1 MSNTAVLEKKET
13 KSSKTQTCLRA
24 PIAIY
29 ESDEHYTLLV
39 ELLGADE
46 KTIQVDI
53 QNGQLRVEAKLKA
66 EVSPKEVQRYSEL
79 RLGDYVRTL
88 ELNDAVDPDKV
99 EAIFSSG
106 ILKVTLSKS
115 KNLKSRKIAVKAG

>member
-13 KSSKTQTCLRA
+13 RSSKTQTCLRA

-46 KTIQVDI
+46 KTIQVEI
-53 QNGQLRVEAKLKA
+53 QNDQLRVEAKLKP
-66 EVSPKEVQRYSEL
+66 EVAPTEVHRYSEL

-115 KNLKSRKIAVKAG
+115 KNSKTRKIAVKAG

>member
-13 KSSKTQTCLRA
+13 RSSKTQTCLRA

-53 QNGQLRVEAKLKA
+53 QNGQLRVEAKLKP
-66 EVSPKEVQRYSEL
+66 EVSPIEVQRYSEL
-79 RLGDYVRTL
+79 RLGDYMRTI

-115 KNLKSRKIAVKAG
+115 KKLKSRKIAVKAG

>member
-13 KSSKTQTCLRA
+13 RSSKTQTCLRA

-66 EVSPKEVQRYSEL
+66 EVAPTEVQRYSEL
-79 RLGDYVRTL
+79 RLGDYMRTL

-115 KNLKSRKIAVKAG
+115 KKLKSRKIAVKAG